1 MVPTPEPAGEEVGI
15 EEISNEEVIVEVQ
28 SPPVVVNG
36 STIQVSSLSL
46 ASIRA
51 KREMAESNKALKK
64 EEVHLTEP
72 FTETEM
78 LEQWFKYAQ
87 RLENTG
93 KILMATNMQISEPKL
108 RGTTILLEMPNE
120 SVSEEFNAAKNDLV
134 GYLRG
139 KLHNHDI
146 NIETVI
152 NANIDSKK
160 VFNNQ
165 DRFNRLNEINPN
177 LDVLRRTF
185 GLEL

>member
-1 MVPTPEPAGEEVGI
+1 MPEKEIPV
-15 EEISNEEVIVEVQ
+15 EISK
-28 SPPVVVNG
+28 VVKEAPQHAGVK
-36 STIQVSSLSL
+36 VSSLSL
-46 ASIRA
+46 TSIRA
-51 KREMAESNKALKK
+51 KREMTENNKALVK
-64 EEVHLTEP
+64 EEVRLAES

-87 RLENTG
+87 RLEDTG

-108 RGTTILLEMPNE
+108 NGTTIILEMPNE
-120 SVSEEFNAAKNDLV
+120 SVNEEFNASKNNLI

-152 NANIDSKK
+152 NINIDSKK
-160 VFNNQ
+160 IFNDQ

-185 GLEL
+185 GLDWSD